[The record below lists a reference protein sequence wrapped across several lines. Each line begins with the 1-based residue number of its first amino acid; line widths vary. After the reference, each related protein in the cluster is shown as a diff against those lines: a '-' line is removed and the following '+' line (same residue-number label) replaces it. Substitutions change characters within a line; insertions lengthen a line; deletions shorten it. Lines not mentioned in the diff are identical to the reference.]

1 MSIITKMRIDQL
13 KKMSEL
19 LMTCSDTSLLSSW
32 WSVAIPNNASEED
45 FQEIAE
51 SDILYNECIAV
62 FKRIVNNQNFYI

>member
-1 MSIITKMRIDQL
+1 MTIITKMRIEQL
-13 KKMSEL
+13 KKMTDL

-45 FQEIAE
+45 FKEIAE
-51 SDILYNECIAV
+51 NNELFNECIAV